1 MKKLLL
7 STMVVVGLNSSVW
20 ADDIPGVSD
29 LTEPRPASTVTATNI
44 ATVVSTTE
52 QLGTK
57 TKTTEVVI
65 LKEPTKVVAHN
76 TPSTA
81 LPPAVIVNAKMDME
95 KTMKMMG
102 RNFRALNKAS
112 SIEDMIEPVQG
123 LAIYAS
129 QAHAMGEHAP
139 DAVRDSFLQGMEKL
153 RVEIAD
159 LEASI
164 LDNDLEAAHA
174 MLKVLDEH
182 KDIAHK
188 YFEVD

>member
-7 STMVVVGLNSSVW
+7 STLVVAGLNLGAW

-29 LTEPRPASTVTATNI
+29 LTEPRPASTVTATNV

-52 QLGTK
+52 QLGQK
-57 TKTTEVVI
+57 VETTEAVI
-65 LKEPTKVVAHN
+65 LKEPTEVVALN
-76 TPSTA
+76 TPDSA
-81 LPPAVIVNAKMDME
+81 LPPPVIVNADMDME

-112 SIEDMIEPVQG
+112 SIDDMIEPVQG

-139 DAVRDSFLQGMEKL
+139 AEVRDGFLKGMEKL

-164 LDNDLEAAHA
+164 LDNDLEGARA
-174 MLKVLDEH
+174 MLKILDEH
-182 KDIAHK
+182 KDKAHE